1 MDKTS
6 LIDLVNWPA
15 VLAAPRRAGG
25 HIEVMEAI
33 FKGTAE
39 VLASWVDEDYQDGE
53 AFACRF
59 PGGQVAIMTD
69 GFGSCSG
76 CDAWEDASAEDARR
90 MITSLV
96 GSARFFETVDAARTY
111 VQSGIDEEPGSEFLM
126 RAARKLSF

>member
-76 CDAWEDASAEDARR
+76 AAGANVGVAAIGNSKEAMLAQLAAIPTIRTILDGMAEGLKRE
-90 MITSLV
+90 L
-96 GSARFFETVDAARTY
+96 G
-111 VQSGIDEEPGSEFLM
+111 Q
-126 RAARKLSF
+126 